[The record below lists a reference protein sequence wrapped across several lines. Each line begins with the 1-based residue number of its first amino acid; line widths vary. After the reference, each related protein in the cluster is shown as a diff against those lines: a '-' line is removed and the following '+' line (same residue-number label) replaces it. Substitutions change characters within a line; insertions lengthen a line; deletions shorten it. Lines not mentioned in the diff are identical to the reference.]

1 MNDPEP
7 QPLTPEPEPEPDPGA
22 PGPAEAAGTT
32 DAEPS
37 RTYEGA
43 VARLEEIIAAL
54 DSGRAGLRETL
65 GLVREGKVLV
75 EYCKGEL
82 DAVSGELEK
91 LDLDALVEQLEA
103 AGNGE

>member
-1 MNDPEP
+1 MDEPEP
-7 QPLTPEPEPEPDPGA
+7 QPLIPEPASG
-22 PGPAEAAGTT
+22 AEAPAAAPAADG
-32 DAEPS
+32 P

-43 VARLEEIIAAL
+43 VARLEEIIATL

-65 GLVREGKVLV
+65 GLVREGKELV